1 MTPIEVIA
9 TSVLTGLMIYLI
21 QKVDNL
27 SDKLDR
33 RLDNVETRLTA
44 IEAIAPKRRKGD
56 RFNADPEP
64 IYYSPNSG
72 IEL

>member
-21 QKVDNL
+21 QKVDTL

-33 RLDNVETRLTA
+33 RLDGVETRLTK
-44 IEAIAPKRRKGD
+44 IEAIAPKRKD
-56 RFNADPEP
+56 DSW
-64 IYYSPNSG
+64 YYSPNSG
-72 IEL
+72 IEM